1 MTLPSVANVIFE
13 VPTDEPS
20 IYYNPA
26 PPSPD
31 MGVRVV
37 PMTGVRCPTCAAN
50 GQEVWVIPGKAC
62 PYCGTN
68 C

>member
-37 PMTGVRCPTCAAN
+37 PVPSSNPSDPEIT
-50 GQEVWVIPGKAC
+50 
-62 PYCGTN
+62 
-68 C
+68 